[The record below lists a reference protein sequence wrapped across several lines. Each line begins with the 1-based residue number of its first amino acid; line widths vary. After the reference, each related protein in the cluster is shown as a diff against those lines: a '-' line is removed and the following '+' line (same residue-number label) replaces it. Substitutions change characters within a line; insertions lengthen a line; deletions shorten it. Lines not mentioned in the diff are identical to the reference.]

1 MYTFMRWVPT
11 PENQAARLAVAKVA
25 DGGFGQRVA
34 PLLNPLFLH
43 GPAGNGKTHLVS
55 ALAGEV
61 AQRHPH
67 CVIEIRA
74 AADLVSLFCSAK
86 DEQAEDFDIDSRAA
100 LMQCD
105 LLVIEDLQH
114 LSPKL
119 SGVMARVID
128 DRIARH
134 RQTVLTSTVGPAHLA
149 ELPFHL
155 TSRLAGGLVVGIAP
169 LAPASRLT
177 MLERLAKRKR
187 LTLSQ
192 EVLLWLAE
200 HLNGSVRQL
209 EGALTRLETVARLQ
223 SRLLTVSRVADLFHT
238 EAAASRP
245 TMERITQRVGRYFQV
260 EPGQLQT
267 KRRSRNALLP
277 RQVSMYLAR
286 HLTSLS
292 LDQIGAY
299 FGGRDHSTVLHA
311 CRKIEQALANDANL
325 SGAIRQLNADL
336 G

>member
-1 MYTFMRWVPT
+1 MFTFMRWVPT
-11 PENQAARLAVAKVA
+11 PENQAARLAVAQVA
-25 DGGFGQRVA
+25 DAGFGQRA
-34 PLLNPLFLH
+34 IQLHNPLFLH

-61 AQRHPH
+61 AQRYPH
-67 CVIEIRA
+67 CVIEIRS
-74 AADLVSLFCSAK
+74 AADLTTLFCSDK
-86 DEQAEDFDIDSRAA
+86 DEQTEDFETDSRAG

-114 LSPKL
+114 LLPRL
-119 SGVMARVID
+119 ARVVARVLD
-128 DRIARH
+128 DRIARQ
-134 RQTVLTSTVGPAHLA
+134 RQTVLTSTAGPAHLA
-149 ELPFHL
+149 NLPFHL

-187 LTLSQ
+187 ITLSQ

-223 SRLLTVSRVADLFHT
+223 SRPLAVSRVADLFQS

-267 KRRSRNALLP
+267 KRRSRNNLLP

-311 CRKIEQALANDANL
+311 CRKIEQALVKDANL